1 MKQDIDV
8 TMYFTTHG
16 RDAPNGVLKR
26 TVNGLIRGGIYT
38 MDELL
43 NKTPE
48 ELAKVR
54 NIGAKCLEFTYLM
67 REKYAQEIGKTP
79 QGLLKEELSK

>member
-38 MDELL
+38 MGELL

-48 ELAKVR
+48 ELARVR
-54 NIGAKCLEFTYLM
+54 NIGAKCLEFIYLM
-67 REKYAQEIGKTP
+67 RDRYARETGKTP
-79 QGLLKEELSK
+79 QGSLKEDLSK